1 MAVDLFANAAN
12 TTLAAGI
19 AAGAVT
25 LTVASSTP
33 FPAVTTAA
41 GTQFRVII
49 DAELFIV
56 TNVTGLTWTVTPG
69 AEGTTQAA
77 HASGATVTALLTAG
91 AVRGFALVA
100 DIVTVVA
107 AAGAAQTLDAVGG
120 TRTYDQ
126 TLSAASC
133 AFTLTGA
140 VAGRANV
147 LTVLLR
153 QDTTGGR
160 LVTWPI
166 SVLWSGSV
174 TPGLSAG
181 ASKSDLFSLVSVDG
195 GTSWLG
201 AVAGSGFTAPAV
213 PSAPTGL
220 AASNGSSSSTLTW
233 TAVTGATPAVTTY
246 NVYRGLATNPT
257 TVLAG
262 AVGNVTT
269 YTDATAVNS
278 TTYFYRVTAVNA
290 VGESAYSNNASAT
303 PAAATGLPVLART
316 VTDGVTNTTATITS
330 ATAVF
335 TAADVGKT
343 INHANFP
350 ANSTIAS
357 VTNTTTAVMNA
368 SATASGT
375 ALTFVIG
382 YVPAQWFKAD
392 ALALA
397 DLAAVATWTDS
408 STGAKNA
415 TQATAGAQPVF
426 RTAQVN
432 ALPIVRFTKA
442 SSQFL
447 TSTYS
452 YGPVTSQTMFVVVKE
467 TATGLNNSIVNANVN
482 SSFELRYDATGTAS
496 LLKSGNLVYVTS
508 AAAVPALTT
517 AFSII
522 AATTIDNST
531 NTVAEITVNGAL
543 TTSSATASGA
553 TGAWAV
559 TPLTIGQSSADG
571 YFGGDLAEIIV
582 YPARLTPTD
591 RRAVEAYL
599 SSKYGITVI

>member
-1 MAVDLFANAAN
+1 VAVDLFANAAN

-269 YTDATAVNS
+269 YTDATAVNG

-316 VTDGVTNTTATITS
+316 VTDGVTNTTTTITS

-496 LLKSGNLVYVTS
+496 LLKSSNLVYVTS

-522 AATTIDNST
+522 AATTVDNST

-543 TTSSATASGA
+543 TTSSATAPGA